1 MASLFEHIATC
12 EDPHEFI
19 YECIAGRQG
28 RDEEETCTEMYNE
41 VAVDNGLHP
50 DDDFERIIDIMV
62 DQLVKDF
69 A

>member
-19 YECIAGRQG
+19 YECLAGRQG
-28 RDEEETCTEMYNE
+28 KDEEETISEMYYE
-41 VAVDNGLHP
+41 VSADYCLHP
-50 DDDFERIIDIMV
+50 DDEFERIIDIMV